1 MNRILVWDL
10 PVRFLHWTLA
20 ILFIGAFAI
29 ANLASDEG
37 RIFALHAVA
46 GFVIL
51 FIVVLRIV
59 WGVIGSRHAR
69 FAGFDYRPSSLVA
82 YLRGA
87 LGLGPKT
94 RHAGHNPATVWFAI
108 AMLLVLLSLGVTG
121 LLLGRG
127 NERFEEIHEVLAWIA
142 VALAALH
149 VAGVVW
155 HRLRQKECI
164 ATSMITGRKEGDAS
178 DAIPSARGWA
188 AGAFALLTAAWAV
201 AVFAGWDPA
210 TGRIV
215 VPLTGQSLQIGER
228 EDEAA
233 EGIATDGDHDEDDD
247 GREDD
252 D

>member
-10 PVRFLHWTLA
+10 PVRFLHWMHA

-37 RIFALHAVA
+37 RVFVLHAVA
-46 GFVIL
+46 GSVIVFL
-51 FIVVLRIV
+51 VVLRIV

-69 FAGFDYRPSSLVA
+69 FTGFDYRPSSLVA
-82 YLRGA
+82 YLRRA
-87 LGLGPKT
+87 LGRGPKA
-94 RHAGHNPATVWFAI
+94 RDAGHNPATVWFAI
-108 AMLLVLLSLGVTG
+108 AMLLVLVSLGVTG
-121 LLLGRG
+121 FLLGRG
-127 NERFEEIHEVLAWIA
+127 QERFEEIHEVLAWTA
-142 VALAALH
+142 AGLAASH
-149 VAGVVW
+149 VAGIVW

-164 ATSMITGRKEGDAS
+164 ATSMITGRKEGEPV

-215 VPLTGQSLQIGER
+215 MPLTGQSLQIGER
-228 EDEAA
+228 EDEAR
-233 EGIATDGDHDEDDD
+233 EGIATDGERDDD
-247 GREDD
+247 DD
-252 D
+252 DD